1 MTSSGKKLRWVAK
14 RGGGNDWVIYVYCAE
29 EYAEWIAS
37 NGDKVH
43 SKSNIKKLL
52 SCTDEALQIYRF

>member
-14 RGGGNDWVIYVYCAE
+14 RGGGNDWVIYVYWAE
-29 EYAEWIAS
+29 ENAEWIAS

-52 SCTDEALQIYRF
+52 QYI